1 MSSSLILTEQL
12 DKESAVFKEEITQ
25 FIDEKT
31 KEFNMLMKTSIDN
44 FVDKKLHAFY
54 ARPFDMESAL
64 FDTAGAS
71 IVKRYTD
78 WCPSYAYHS
87 TKLNGVKRYTDWCSS
102 YAYDSTKLNGEKN
115 RIAQYETQ
123 KCFAI
128 SKMNY
133 TGNGNNVC
141 EYYFFRD
148 IIVTYNY
155 GPCMSPTYTIT
166 KHKLTMDILFAI
178 KHFQLESEQSQS
190 KIQQILTL
198 YDKHPEFFRGNS
210 ANFERICHKEYDDI
224 AKMKAELAQLIQDHQ
239 DNKSYYAGL
248 EKEIEEIEDREDKI
262 EEEREKLAE
271 EKRQL
276 LLVKKKLDGMKAELE
291 KEREKLEAVKAK
303 REIDD
308 IHLDDYFQEIIDQLD
323 AESTT

>member
-1 MSSSLILTEQL
+1 MSSSLILTAQL
-12 DKESAVFKEEITQ
+12 DEESTVFKQEIAQ

-31 KEFNMLMKTSIDN
+31 KEFNSLMKTSIEN

-64 FDTAGAS
+64 FDTNGES

-78 WCPSYAYHS
+78 WSP
-87 TKLNGVKRYTDWCSS
+87 NW
-102 YAYDSTKLNGEKN
+102 DSTKLNGEKN
-115 RIAQYETQ
+115 RIAKYKTQ
-123 KCFAI
+123 KCFVI

-141 EYYFFRD
+141 EYYFFHD
-148 IIVTYNY
+148 IIVTYCY
-155 GPCMSPTYTIT
+155 GPCSSAMYSIT
-166 KHKLTMDILFAI
+166 PHKLTMDILFAI
-178 KHFQLESEQSQS
+178 KHFQLDSEQSHA
-190 KIQQILTL
+190 KIQQILHL

-224 AKMKAELAQLIQDHQ
+224 AKKKAELEQLIQEHQ
-239 DNKSYYAGL
+239 VNTSYYDSL
-248 EKEIEEIEDREDKI
+248 EKEIEGIEDREDKL

-276 LLVKKKLDGMKAELE
+276 LLVKKKLDVMKSDLE
-291 KEREKLEAVKAK
+291 KEREKLETIKAK

-308 IHLDDYFQEIIDQLD
+308 IQLDDYFQEISDELD
-323 AESTT
+323 AVSTI